1 MAKADVPESGW
12 DVGLYDKSFGFIAR
26 YGTDLLEL
34 LRPQPGERILD
45 LGCGTGA
52 LAAEIAAR
60 GSQVIGID
68 SDPDMVARAQ
78 AQYPALRFACAD
90 GRSFGLDEP
99 VDAVFSNAALHWMKT
114 PETVIDCV
122 ARALR
127 PGGRFVA
134 EMGADKNVATITEA
148 LYQALAELGVAR
160 AAVDFPWYF
169 PRTGAY
175 VALLEAGGFEV
186 TYLHYFARPTP
197 LDDCEN
203 GLADWLRMFGQN
215 FLNAAPANRAERV
228 IERTVELTRDRL
240 CPDGRWIADYTRL
253 RFVALKPAS

>member
-1 MAKADVPESGW
+1 LVIAKTDVPESGW
-12 DVGLYDKSFGFIAR
+12 DVGLYDKSFGFISR

-34 LRPQPGERILD
+34 LRPRPGERILD

-52 LAAEIAAR
+52 LAAQIAAR
-60 GSQVIGID
+60 GSHVIGID

-78 AQYPALRFACAD
+78 AQYPALRFECAD
-90 GRSFGLDEP
+90 GGNFLLEEP
-99 VDAVFSNAALHWMKT
+99 VDAVFSNAALHWMKA
-114 PETVIDCV
+114 PQAVIDCV

-148 LYQALAELGVAR
+148 LYQALAELGVDR

-175 VALLEAGGFEV
+175 VALLEAGGFGGPGGPGDRANGRA
-186 TYLHYFARPTP
+186 YARPVVPGRP
-197 LDDCEN
+197 LDH
-203 GLADWLRMFGQN
+203 GLHTAALRGAQIGLVSM
-215 FLNAAPANRAERV
+215 PPPPSR
-228 IERTVELTRDRL
+228 
-240 CPDGRWIADYTRL
+240 
-253 RFVALKPAS
+253 